1 MCRTERGEFS
11 IIAALLVAVIL
22 VGTVIATYSII
33 RNLSLTRPPNV
44 LSSTLEMNL
53 SLKHTLEFISGYYS
67 SILQVTGNTTYA
79 RDLAS
84 KYLYSALLNIAFSR
98 PDWNPSFEVNFF
110 NVSNVWFERV
120 SYSQAEISVT
130 YNLSGIGTYGIR
142 YGTSS
147 LLNVTILDSD
157 ANQSRVLVKRE
168 ENMTDLTLGL
178 ENFFFY
184 QYDYSSST
192 WNLVHPDISPIA
204 FSNGTYILQIPCG
217 VDPTAYMVKVV
228 DWRGMMATAFFS
240 QSKRPQYTYTFNW
253 DSKYDGLNDDAIAV
267 EVLQNG
273 ALRWLDQILSEGKP
287 IPPIP
292 VKAFHVSVNANSTNL
307 EEKQVP
313 FQIEDWESNY
323 TVPLGLSSNTTIFS
337 NRNMI
342 VFLINHKVENVTLWW
357 DGRDTATQTPLAY
370 TNKYFTSD
378 TKQRTLSNGI
388 LNLRINFSTQ
398 DGVASF
404 KVNSTVNMSTSTAVF
419 MRINQKI
426 AHYGDSEP
434 MYAVLNGTVRAILQH
449 EVEWPNDGISDC
461 PNVYAHIVL
470 TLPANATYY
479 TYQLRL
485 MFLNSTQQA
494 RKITDLC
501 PIKITTSITSINQA
515 KTENGTLADGY
526 PRVNGTGLFYNFST
540 SCWQHHWSQMS
551 DSTGTKGFGIMFTNS
566 SNFKLYGFDDKKE
579 FDTEGKKTGA
589 LNVSANFIE
598 FSPIALE
605 QVSFNEELDIVWCG
619 AVVTFAEG
627 HDPIYKSA
635 DSIGL
640 WVVVEYPPTVEI
652 G

>member
-1 MCRTERGEFS
+1 MRRTDKGEFS

-33 RNLSLTRPPNV
+33 SNLSLTRPPNV

-98 PDWNPSFEVNFF
+98 PDWNPSFEVDYF

-120 SYSQAEISVT
+120 SYSQAEISIT

-142 YGTSS
+142 YATSS

-168 ENMTDLTLGL
+168 ENMPDLTLGL

-192 WNLVHPDISPIA
+192 WNLVHPNVSPIA
-204 FSNGTYILQIPCG
+204 FSNGTYILQIPYG
-217 VDPTAYMVKVV
+217 LDPTAYIVKVV

-253 DSKYDGLNDDAIAV
+253 DSKYDGLNDDTIAV
-267 EVLQNG
+267 EVLQKG
-273 ALRWLDQILSEGKP
+273 TLRWLDQILSEGKP

-313 FQIEDWESNY
+313 FQIEEWESNY
-323 TVPLGLSSNTTIFS
+323 TVPLGLSSNTTLFS
-337 NRNMI
+337 NRSMI

-370 TNKYFTSD
+370 TNKYFTVD
-378 TKQRTLSNGI
+378 TNQKTLNNKIITVKIDSRDD
-388 LNLRINFSTQ
+388 LPFKLVSTEGQ
-398 DGVASF
+398 FNA
-404 KVNSTVNMSTSTAVF
+404 TAVL
-419 MRINQKI
+419 MRINGEN
-426 AHYGDSEP
+426 ASFGWSEP
-434 MYAVLNGTVRAILQH
+434 MYAITNGPVRVVVQH
-449 EVEWPNDGISDC
+449 EVEWKDNGAPNCS
-461 PNVYAHIVL
+461 NVYAHIVL

-479 TYQLRL
+479 TYQLRF

-501 PIKITTSITSINQA
+501 PIKITTSIMSINQA

-526 PRVNGTGLFYNFST
+526 PRVNGTGLFYNFSA
-540 SCWQHHWSQMS
+540 SCWQHHWSQIS
-551 DSTGTKGFGIMFTNS
+551 DSTGTRGFGIMFTNS

-605 QVSFNEELDIVWCG
+605 QVSFNGELDIMWCG

-635 DSIGL
+635 DSLGL